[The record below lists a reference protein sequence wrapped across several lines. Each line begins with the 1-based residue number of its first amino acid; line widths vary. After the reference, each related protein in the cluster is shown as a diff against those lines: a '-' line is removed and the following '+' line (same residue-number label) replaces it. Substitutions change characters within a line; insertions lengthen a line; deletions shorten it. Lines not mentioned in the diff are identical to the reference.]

1 MRGQL
6 RLNVH
11 ALLPALSRNGAE
23 ICGFVDTAT
32 FLVAVQSVMT
42 ECHKQGAEA
51 MVRWFRVHTVPGWDF
66 FALACFYHEW
76 VICCSAWANR

>member
-11 ALLPALSRNGAE
+11 ALLPALSRNGSE

-32 FLVAVQSVMT
+32 FLVAVQSVVT
-42 ECHKQGAEA
+42 DCHKQGADA
-51 MVRWFRVHTVPGWDF
+51 MVREIVSSMCTWRASVF
-66 FALACFYHEW
+66 
-76 VICCSAWANR
+76 S